1 MNESE
6 VLSRI
11 KAAVGG
17 MLNVRIFRNNTG
29 VARAMDGPRIIRF
42 GLFPGSADL
51 IGWTTYTVQPEDA
64 GRKVA
69 VFTSIEVKAPT
80 GGRTSSMQHIWKRN
94 VENGGGIAMVT
105 SCPREAKLAMENWRP
120 SL

>member
-17 MLNVRIFRNNTG
+17 MLNVRIFRNNVG
-29 VARAMDGPRIIRF
+29 VARAMDGPRVIRY

-51 IGWTTYTVQPEDA
+51 IGWTEYTIRPEDT

-69 VFTSIEVKAPT
+69 VFTSIEVKAQ
-80 GGRTSSMQHIWKRN
+80 GGSVKPSQGLWARN
-94 VENGGGIAMVT
+94 VSIAGGIAMVA
-105 SCPREAKLAMENWRP
+105 RDAKTACDAVKNWRP
-120 SL
+120 RA

>member
-17 MLNVRIFRNNTG
+17 MLNVRIFRNNIG
-29 VARAMDGPRIIRF
+29 CARAMDGPRVIRY

-51 IGWTTYTVQPEDA
+51 IGWTEYTIRPEDA

-69 VFTSIEVKAPT
+69 VFTSIEVKAA
-80 GGRTSSMQHIWKRN
+80 GGAVRPKQVLWSRN
-94 VENGGGIAMVT
+94 VSLAGGIAMVV
-105 SCPREAKLAMENWRP
+105 RDAKTACDAVKNWRP
-120 SL
+120 KV